1 MSHTTAL
8 ETPVG
13 NRRRMPSEP
22 LMALLDAVGARPTE
36 AQLATFRRYTLMGDP
51 LADDLVAAMSCL
63 PKGLGRKQFEDAL
76 EHGLASVENPLPEL
90 AAFITDAEATPYWV
104 DFRKIR
110 RAQRML
116 RNTPIRLA
124 FLGALAVTL
133 PASFL
138 NERGGNELLA
148 RAGGIEDAS
157 AGRLI
162 EAAKW
167 MYSSG
172 EPGGMDRYGNGFKAT
187 VRVRLI
193 HAYARSGA
201 RTMGGWDED
210 KFDFPAGQAQTA
222 AGWVPIFAGSISL
235 VAFGAIGTPADL
247 AAILHL
253 WRYQSHLMGLV
264 PELQMDTLA
273 GLGRLAYLIM
283 LTDAGS
289 DEHAR
294 ALTHATLDAVTGVY
308 GLPTEGP
315 FAKAVQWAV
324 RRFHAEIAGIA
335 YGPQRKNFGLPAPS
349 PLLLITPV
357 ITAFNL
363 SSRLARMVSPTL
375 RNRFEDRQRRILA
388 DAVERT
394 SPTVSTARREVSQAV
409 PVPAAQ
415 A

>member
-1 MSHTTAL
+1 MSHVTAL

-13 NRRRMPSEP
+13 DRRRMPSEP

-51 LADDLVAAMSCL
+51 LADDLVEAMSHL

-76 EHGLASVENPLPEL
+76 EHGLASVEGALPEL
-90 AAFITDAEATPYWV
+90 VAFIQDAEATPYWV

-193 HAYARSGA
+193 HAYARAGA
-201 RTMGGWDED
+201 RQMGGWDED
-210 KFDFPAGQAQTA
+210 KFDCPAGQAQTA

-235 VAFGAIGTPADL
+235 VAFGAIGSPADL
-247 AAILHL
+247 KAILHL
-253 WRYQSHLMGLV
+253 WRYQSHLMGLA

-289 DEHAR
+289 DEHTR
-294 ALTHATLDAVTGVY
+294 ALTQATLDAVTDVY
-308 GLPTEGP
+308 GLPAGGP
-315 FAKAVQWAV
+315 IASVIQWMV

-335 YGPQRKNFGLPAPS
+335 YGAQRKKFGLPAPS
-349 PLLLITPV
+349 PLLLFTPV
-357 ITAFNL
+357 ITVCNL
-363 SSRLARMVSPTL
+363 TSRAARVMSPRL
-375 RNRFEDRQRRILA
+375 RVRFEERQRRILA

-394 SPTVSTARREVSQAV
+394 SPTVSTARREVLVS
-409 PVPAAQ
+409 AAQ

>member
-13 NRRRMPSEP
+13 NRRQMPSEP

-36 AQLATFRRYTLMGDP
+36 AQLSTFRRYTLRGDP
-51 LADDLVAAMSCL
+51 LADDLVEAMSRL
-63 PKGLGRKQFEDAL
+63 PKGVGRKQFEDAL
-76 EHGLASVENPLPEL
+76 EHGLASVEDPLPEL
-90 AAFITDAEATPYWV
+90 VAFIEDAESTPYWV
-104 DFRKIR
+104 DFRKIQ
-110 RAQRML
+110 RAQQAL
-116 RNTPIRLA
+116 RNTPVRLS

-148 RAGGIEDAS
+148 RAGGIENAS

-167 MYSSG
+167 MFSCG

-193 HAYARSGA
+193 HGYARAGA

-210 KFDFPAGQAQTA
+210 KFDVPAGQAQTA

-235 VAFGAIGTPADL
+235 VAFGAIGSPADL
-247 AAILHL
+247 KAVLHL
-253 WRYQSHLMGLV
+253 WRYQSHLMGLA
-264 PELQMDTLA
+264 PELQMDTLT

-289 DEHAR
+289 DEHTR
-294 ALTHATLDAVTGVY
+294 ALTQATLDAVTGVY
-308 GLPTEGP
+308 GLPTGGP
-315 FAKAVQWAV
+315 IAAVVQRAV

-335 YGPQRKNFGLPAPS
+335 YGAQRKKFGLPAPS
-349 PLLLITPV
+349 PLLLITP
-357 ITAFNL
+357 IIAAYNL
-363 SSRLARMVSPTL
+363 TSRMARIVSPRL
-375 RNRFEDRQRRILA
+375 RTRFEDRQRQILA
-388 DAVERT
+388 DAVTRT
-394 SPTVSTARREVSQAV
+394 SLAVSTARREVSQPA
-409 PVPAAQ
+409 PVPTAQ